1 MRINRKDRGREDED
15 VQKERQYRP
24 KARKQVKPFLR
35 TIKSIAD
42 VEDLAA

>member
-1 MRINRKDRGREDED
+1 MRINRKDKDCEADE

-24 KARKQVKPFLR
+24 KARKQVRALLK